1 MTRPTWVDGAAG
13 SLFDVDNLPYGVFA
27 PRDSPDEPARVGA
40 RIGDQIVDLAP
51 VAAGDMLEVSHV
63 FEAQSLNPLLG
74 LGRPAWSSVRTWLTG
89 LLTDE
94 TERDLVEPHLQPVDE
109 AVLLM
114 PFEVADY
121 VDFYCSLD
129 HASNVGRIFRPDEE
143 PLKPNWRHLPVG
155 YHGRAG
161 TVVVS
166 GTDVRRP
173 RGQRLSTDAGDT
185 KRPTPAYGASTRLD
199 IEAEMGFVVG
209 VPTSI
214 GEQVGTGAFAEHVFG
229 LTLLNDWS
237 ARDIQAWEYV
247 PLGPFLGK
255 SFCTSVSGWVTPLDA
270 LAAAHVDLPGQDP
283 EPLDYLRVGPGAGL
297 DIDIE
302 VLLNGETVSRPP
314 YASMYWSAAQMLA
327 HLTVNGASLRTGD
340 LFASGTVSGPEPG
353 QRGSFLELSWGGS
366 EPFTAGG
373 SEHTFLTD
381 GDTVT
386 LRATAPGTAGGRIGL
401 GEVTGTVQ
409 PAEPSS

>member
-1 MTRPTWVDGAAG
+1 MTWVPGAAG
-13 SLFDVDNLPYGVFA
+13 TPYDTDNLPYGVF
-27 PRDSPDEPARVGA
+27 SHGDEPARVGV
-40 RIGDQIVDLAP
+40 RIGDLVLDLAP
-51 VAAGDMLEVSHV
+51 VAASEMLEVAHV
-63 FEAQSLNPLLG
+63 FEAGSLNPFLA
-74 LGRPAWSSVRTWLTG
+74 LGRPSWTSVRAWLTS

-94 TERDLVEPHLQPVDE
+94 AERDLVEANLVPIDE
-109 AVLLM
+109 VTM
-114 PFEVADY
+114 HQPFEVADY

-129 HASNVGRIFRPDEE
+129 HASNVGRIFRPDDE

-173 RGQRLSTDAGDT
+173 CGQRKAATEQA
-185 KRPTPAYGASTRLD
+185 PTYGPSRRLD
-199 IEAEMGFVVG
+199 IEAELGVVIGTPSPLGERVG
-209 VPTSI
+209 VD
-214 GEQVGTGAFAEHVFG
+214 GFADHVFG
-229 LTLLNDWS
+229 VLPLNDWS

-255 SFCTSVSGWVTPLDA
+255 SFATSVAAWVTPLQALDA
-270 LAAAHVDLPGQDP
+270 ARVDLPGQDP
-283 EPLDYLRVGPGAGL
+283 QPLEYLRVGPGAGF
-297 DIDIE
+297 DIDFE

-314 YASMYWSAAQMLA
+314 YASMYWSPAQMLA

-340 LFASGTVSGPEPG
+340 LFASGTVSGPDRG
-353 QRGSFLELSWGGS
+353 QRGSFLELSWGGT

-373 SEHTFLTD
+373 ADRTFLED

-386 LRATAPGTAGGRIGL
+386 LLATAPGALGGRIAL
-401 GEVTGTVQ
+401 GEVTGTIL
-409 PAEPSS
+409 PATP